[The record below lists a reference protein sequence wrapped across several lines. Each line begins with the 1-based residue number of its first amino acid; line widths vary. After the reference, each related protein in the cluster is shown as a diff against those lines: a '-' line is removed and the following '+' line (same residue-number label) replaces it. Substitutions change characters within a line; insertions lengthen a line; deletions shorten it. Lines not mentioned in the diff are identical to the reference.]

1 MTRDYV
7 GEALASR
14 SVVQLK
20 PKGSLPEL
28 ASAKASS
35 YKMRGITWF
44 WPGRFALGRT
54 FHLAHA

>member
-44 WPGRFALGRT
+44 WPGRSQTKARG
-54 FHLAHA
+54 